1 MAVELPLPELTDANG
16 EEGFLH
22 AWTRFELIAAAKEW
36 DEEKQLKVLPT
47 MLVRR
52 SYTMLRGKLLDTYMD
67 LTGAEKAN
75 LDDLKAALLE
85 RASFRVDPLLVGKTF
100 MECMQGSEE
109 GVEVFSIRLKKLFKQ
124 AFTREDAS
132 SDVLLQKFLTGL
144 AADISKQLLMQATP
158 TTFEDAVKAAV
169 RVENALSFGAVS
181 KKPESQEELAC
192 YQIQD
197 KSVEALASMMQT
209 MESISKRLET
219 LELAAKER
227 TSSFRQRQDK
237 RVRFRIIKCWYCGEE
252 GHLQRDCPLN
262 SRRPIRGGDGW
273 PRN

>member
-1 MAVELPLPELTDANG
+1 
-16 EEGFLH
+16 
-22 AWTRFELIAAAKEW
+22 
-36 DEEKQLKVLPT
+36 
-47 MLVRR
+47 
-52 SYTMLRGKLLDTYMD
+52 MLRGKLLDTCMD
-67 LTGAEKAN
+67 LTGTEKAN

-100 MECMQGSEE
+100 MECIQGSEE
-109 GVEVFSIRLKKLFKQ
+109 GVEAFSIRLKKLFKQ

-181 KKPESQEELAC
+181 KKPESQEKLAC
-192 YQIQD
+192 YQVQD

-237 RVRFRIIKCWYCGEE
+237 RVRFRIIKCWNCGEE

>member
-1 MAVELPLPELTDANG
+1 M
-16 EEGFLH
+16 
-22 AWTRFELIAAAKEW
+22 
-36 DEEKQLKVLPT
+36 
-47 MLVRR
+47 
-52 SYTMLRGKLLDTYMD
+52 
-67 LTGAEKAN
+67 
-75 LDDLKAALLE
+75 
-85 RASFRVDPLLVGKTF
+85 GKTF

-109 GVEVFSIRLKKLFKQ
+109 GVEAFSIRLKKLFKQ

-192 YQIQD
+192 YQVQD

-237 RVRFRIIKCWYCGEE
+237 RVRFRIIKCWNCGEE

-262 SRRPIRGGDGW
+262 SRRPIRGGNGW